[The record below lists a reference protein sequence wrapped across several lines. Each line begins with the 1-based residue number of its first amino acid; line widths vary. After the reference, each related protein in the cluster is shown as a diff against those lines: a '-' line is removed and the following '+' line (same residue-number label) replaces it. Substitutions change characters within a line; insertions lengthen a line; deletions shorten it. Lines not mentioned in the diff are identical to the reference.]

1 MEEKLYLDSHRRR
14 DFENH
19 VRENGDFVNK
29 TGYLGNFK
37 TDEGI
42 LILSIQ
48 SILLSSEQ
56 SRR

>member
-1 MEEKLYLDSHRRR
+1 MEEKFYLDSRRRR

-42 LILSIQ
+42 LI
-48 SILLSSEQ
+48 
-56 SRR
+56 